1 MSNPFGTLETLD
13 VRLEGMVAHVTLN
26 RAEAKNAMNFQMVTD
41 LHTVFTGLRGRRE
54 VRVILLRGAGGTFC
68 SGGDIKEMRAQSVP
82 DAESRVNLDAMLRAA
97 NQAEQVVLACIEGA
111 ALGGGFG
118 LACVSDIAIAEE
130 GAVFGLPEVRLGIAP
145 SYISPFV
152 IQRVGFTRARELML
166 TGRRFKGEEARAYG
180 LVHHVAPADQL
191 TAQLEAILADLRQC
205 APSAIASIKALMF
218 EVADKPLDETVAYRA
233 DLLNRLRQSDEAQE
247 GMRAF
252 LEKRPPRWA
261 SDDAS

>member
-1 MSNPFGTLETLD
+1 MSNPFSTLETLA
-13 VRLEGMVAHVTLN
+13 VRFEGMVAHVTLN
-26 RAEAKNAMNFQMVTD
+26 RAEAKNAMNFQMVAD
-41 LHTVFTGLRGRRE
+41 LYTVFTGLRGNRD
-54 VRVILLRGAGGTFC
+54 VRAILLRGAGGTFC

-97 NQAEQVVLACIEGA
+97 NQAEQVVVACIEGA

-118 LACVSDIAIAEE
+118 LACVSDIAIAEAN
-130 GAVFGLPEVRLGIAP
+130 AVFGLPEVRLGIAP
-145 SYISPFV
+145 AYISPFV

-180 LVHHVAPADQL
+180 IAHHVAPAEGLQ
-191 TAQLEAILADLRQC
+191 AQIEAVLADLRQC
-205 APSAIASIKALMF
+205 APSAIASTKALMF
-218 EVADKPLDETVAYRA
+218 EVADKPLDDTVAYRA
-233 DLLNRLRQSDEAQE
+233 DLLNRLRQGEEAQE

-252 LEKRPPRWA
+252 LEKRAPRWA